1 MNLPIIRKMFSK
13 EMLALLT
20 EVITSWQVIAITVAL
35 VLYLNIVFY
44 VSRAYHR
51 PRVKL
56 SEKIKFKK
64 KAKPEAAAGGEE
76 AITDTN
82 DDLGLE
88 EA

>member
-1 MNLPIIRKMFSK
+1 MFSK
-13 EMLALLT
+13 EVLELLK
-20 EVITSWQVIAITVAL
+20 EVISSWQVIAITIAL
-35 VLYLNIVFY
+35 ILYLNIVFY

-56 SEKIKFKK
+56 SERIKFKK
-64 KAKPEAAAGGEE
+64 KAKAEAPAGDVEE
-76 AITDTN
+76 AESDSN

>member
-1 MNLPIIRKMFSK
+1 MFSK
-13 EMLALLT
+13 EMIALLT
-20 EVITSWQVIAITVAL
+20 EVVTSWQVIAITVAL

-56 SEKIKFKK
+56 SERIKIKK
-64 KAKPEAAAGGEE
+64 KAKPEAAAGTGDAE
-76 AITDTN
+76 TDSN

>member
-1 MNLPIIRKMFSK
+1 MFSK
-13 EMLALLT
+13 EVLALLT

-35 VLYLNIVFY
+35 VIYLNIVFY

-51 PRVKL
+51 PRMKL

-64 KAKPEAAAGGEE
+64 KSKTAAGPAEE
-76 AITDTN
+76 ATTGAT